1 MTQVSPQHTNNQT
14 HRAKTIRWLWLF
26 VLGTV
31 VACPLSWVVPY
42 VNEAPEH
49 LLFTTRFWLHDLF
62 PNSISVWSTP
72 LEDILTFALPAL
84 YFGVVVALVGSGNKR
99 QVLLGAGLVII
110 YLISTCYLLYR
121 MMLGILG

>member
-1 MTQVSPQHTNNQT
+1 MTQVSPQHTNRQT
-14 HRAKTIRWLWLF
+14 PRVKTIRWLLLF

-42 VNEAPEH
+42 VDEAPEY
-49 LLFTTRFWLHDLF
+49 LLFTTRFWLHDRF

-72 LEDILTFALPAL
+72 LEDVLSFALPAL

-99 QVLLGAGLVII
+99 QALLGAGLVII
-110 YLISTCYLLYR
+110 YFIGTCYLLYR
-121 MMLGILG
+121 RMLGILG